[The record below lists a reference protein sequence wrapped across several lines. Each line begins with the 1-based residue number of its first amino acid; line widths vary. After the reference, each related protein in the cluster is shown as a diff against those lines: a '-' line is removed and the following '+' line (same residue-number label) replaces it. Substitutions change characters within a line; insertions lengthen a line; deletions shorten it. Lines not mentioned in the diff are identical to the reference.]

1 MIYAMFCTVLLTFVI
16 GAITLY
22 VRVRSVQMGS
32 VKIKYYRTMQGQD
45 APEFVIRTSR
55 CFSNMFEV
63 PVLFYVVATL
73 YISLNVESGLAIA
86 LAWIFVA
93 LRVGHTVIHLTY
105 NNVLHRMLSFWGGA
119 VSVLLM
125 WAVLIVSLD

>member
-1 MIYAMFCTVLLTFVI
+1 MIYAMFCTVLLTLVI
-16 GAITLY
+16 GVITLY
-22 VRVRSVQMGS
+22 VRVRSVQSGS
-32 VKIKYYRTMQGQD
+32 VKIKYYRTMQGQE
-45 APEFVIRTSR
+45 APEFVVRTSR

-105 NNVLHRMLSFWGGA
+105 NNVLHRMFSFWGGA

-125 WAVLIVSLD
+125 WVVLIASLD

>member
-1 MIYAMFCTVLLTFVI
+1 MIYAMFCTVLLTLVI
-16 GAITLY
+16 GVITLY
-22 VRVRSVQMGS
+22 VRVRSVQSGS

-125 WAVLIVSLD
+125 WVVLIASLD